1 MERLVL
7 LVIAVIGLHTAFV
20 LYMADVRVDRS
31 TAKVRTAPAAKPA
44 APVVAEPAV
53 ETELQ
58 ASIPTATVEDP
69 PAPPVTTHDQ
79 PSSKTARI
87 SSPAR
92 LEAGDRRRPRLR
104 ETSKPVRA
112 AFARPASPGPKSIQ
126 GSFGDRIILYRAASR
141 PPVRSFT
148 PSIAADEPAPKPK
161 KSSLLAKLQLVYKK
175 PWGVI
180 KAIGSK
186 LH

>member
-31 TAKVRTAPAAKPA
+31 TAKVRTAPVAKPA
-44 APVVAEPAV
+44 SPVVAEPAV
-53 ETELQ
+53 GNELQ
-58 ASIPTATVEDP
+58 ASIPTTTVEDP

-79 PSSKTARI
+79 PRSKTSRT
-87 SSPAR
+87 SSP
-92 LEAGDRRRPRLR
+92 RRRPHLR
-104 ETSKPVRA
+104 EASKPVRA
-112 AFARPASPGPKSIQ
+112 AFAPPASPGPKSIKD
-126 GSFGDRIILYRAASR
+126 SFGDRVILYRAASR

-161 KSSLLAKLQLVYKK
+161 KSSLLAKLQVVYKK